1 MFLDNLDAQTYAG
14 FTSAMS
20 ALKTE
25 THFYPG
31 GETDELAAIDA
42 GFGMD
47 MKRTIG
53 NLQTQ
58 WLESEDN
65 LAKWCRLI
73 CVIFTN
79 FFVYSPHLLLTP

>member
-1 MFLDNLDAQTYAG
+1 
-14 FTSAMS
+14 MS
-20 ALKTE
+20 ARKTE

-79 FFVYSPHLLLTP
+79 FFCVLTAFTFDTLGRVVNSLPATAVF